1 MIIVAGEALIDLIAT
16 PSGDLGV
23 HPGGGPFN
31 TARWLGRLGMR
42 VGFLGALANDPL
54 GLRLRDS
61 LNEAGVALD
70 PVVATQLPTTLAV
83 AQLDDAGVAHY
94 SFYTEATSTRDL
106 SPEQVRGRLP
116 DALDAIYVGSFGLVL
131 EPIASATEV
140 TVALARQRGALVMV
154 DPNVRAALIDDRAHY
169 LSRLGAVLRQTDV
182 LKLSVED
189 AAWLMPEHPPHAA
202 ARALLGRGPRIVL
215 LTEGA
220 DGATVF
226 RAGSETHLRAAPVAV
241 IDSIGAGDAFAAG
254 FLARWLGSD
263 PNAPAVDTEAAAFAI
278 RVAGLACT
286 VRGATP
292 PADVVTRLTNVD
304 GPPELRPDEA

>member
-1 MIIVAGEALIDLIAT
+1 M
-16 PSGDLGV
+16 
-23 HPGGGPFN
+23 
-31 TARWLGRLGMR
+31 
-42 VGFLGALANDPL
+42 LA
-54 GLRLRDS
+54 
-61 LNEAGVALD
+61 
-70 PVVATQLPTTLAV
+70 
-83 AQLDDAGVAHY
+83 
-94 SFYTEATSTRDL
+94 
-106 SPEQVRGRLP
+106 
-116 DALDAIYVGSFGLVL
+116 
-131 EPIASATEV
+131 
-140 TVALARQRGALVMV
+140 
-154 DPNVRAALIDDRAHY
+154 
-169 LSRLGAVLRQTDV
+169 QTDV